1 MSRDMPEDS
10 SGGYVVGYLPRFAV
24 AFDPFRALLAAHD
37 CDSVWPLSSLLLSWL
52 ICLRAL
58 AGLEPARVPLG
69 LAGQAV
75 RRLISS
81 SVSVSVASLLVMAFR
96 LGVLMYTP

>member
-1 MSRDMPEDS
+1 MVIVITASFME
-10 SGGYVVGYLPRFAV
+10 
-24 AFDPFRALLAAHD
+24 
-37 CDSVWPLSSLLLSWL
+37 WL
-52 ICLRAL
+52 TCLRAL

-75 RRLISS
+75 RRLIGS

-96 LGVLMYTP
+96 LGVLMYTT